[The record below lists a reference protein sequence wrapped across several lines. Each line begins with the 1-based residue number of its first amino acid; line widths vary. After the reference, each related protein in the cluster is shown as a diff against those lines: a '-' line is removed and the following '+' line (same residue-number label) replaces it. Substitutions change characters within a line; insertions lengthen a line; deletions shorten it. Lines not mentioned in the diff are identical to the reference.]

1 MITTDHSNLDNR
13 IFYKEALSLKNA
25 GYDVWVIGKSNSYE
39 HKKVHEID
47 VIGLKK
53 GRGLI
58 ANPIHWV
65 ALAKEASKVDAAIY
79 HCHEPESFLVALY
92 LRIFKG
98 RLIIFDVHEYYQDM
112 MGQVRLPLKIF
123 LAFMLFLVE
132 PLFCRYASAIIT
144 ADEGITTKYAR
155 FCKNVV
161 SIFNFPTSDVLDLTD
176 LHLVR
181 ERYSERF
188 MIVYVGGMTE
198 DRGIL
203 ESIKAVHRASIDHPE
218 IMLLLMGGFKSQEYR
233 KICLEYIDRNNLYDK
248 VELIGHKPHNEVP
261 KYIVASDIGIALFH
275 PTKRM
280 IKTSYPIKLFEY
292 MICGKPVIVSDLPA
306 MKKVIDE
313 AKCGLFVN
321 PMDIDDVSK
330 TMVYAAEHPAELSAM
345 GRRAKKAINTKYNW
359 EKMGKVLVDVYQKV
373 CVLKTDKK
381 DA

>member
-1 MITTDHSNLDNR
+1 
-13 IFYKEALSLKNA
+13 
-25 GYDVWVIGKSNSYE
+25 
-39 HKKVHEID
+39 
-47 VIGLKK
+47 
-53 GRGLI
+53 
-58 ANPIHWV
+58 
-65 ALAKEASKVDAAIY
+65 
-79 HCHEPESFLVALY
+79 
-92 LRIFKG
+92 
-98 RLIIFDVHEYYQDM
+98 
-112 MGQVRLPLKIF
+112 
-123 LAFMLFLVE
+123 
-132 PLFCRYASAIIT
+132 
-144 ADEGITTKYAR
+144 
-155 FCKNVV
+155 
-161 SIFNFPTSDVLDLTD
+161 
-176 LHLVR
+176 
-181 ERYSERF
+181 
-188 MIVYVGGMTE
+188 
-198 DRGIL
+198 
-203 ESIKAVHRASIDHPE
+203 
-218 IMLLLMGGFKSQEYR
+218 
-233 KICLEYIDRNNLYDK
+233 